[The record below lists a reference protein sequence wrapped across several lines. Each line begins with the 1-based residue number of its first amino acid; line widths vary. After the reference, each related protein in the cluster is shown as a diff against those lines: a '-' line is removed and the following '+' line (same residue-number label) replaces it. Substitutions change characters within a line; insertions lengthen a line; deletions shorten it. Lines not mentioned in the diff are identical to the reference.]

1 MKDLYTFDSTPEDAL
16 QTYEKVRRTYDA
28 FFGKFNIPFITAEA
42 DSGGIG
48 GDLSHEYHFVTP
60 NGEDTIISCGSC
72 GYVTNEELARSLAG
86 ANVWEVRRKNNKPD
100 PAVHEA
106 YRSWLG
112 VSSNRSLVVEAV
124 FPKDVEIRINYGMGF
139 RGAEAN
145 PYILKSMFP
154 ALDLRIERPMKA
166 FTDHWTSTSLNTVTS
181 TTAQPTLPQLV
192 QVFDYRIPQSF
203 INDRL
208 SSQKKWSP
216 LYTFFKNAG
225 LTITSSHASPDLVR
239 IGNHDPC
246 PKCAK
251 PSLRVQRAIELG
263 HTFYLGTRYSTPLH
277 ATITPKPA
285 PKPSND
291 DDDDDDGST
300 NADRHPALET
310 ITKNKNVPQP
320 GSSSSSSVPLQMGC
334 HGIGISRMIAALADA
349 LSDSKG
355 LVWPRIVAPFE
366 VVVIANKEYERE
378 AARVYDSLR
387 GRGERKADGD
397 SDAAIDVILDDRDKS
412 FAWKLKDA
420 DLIGYPVVVLLGST
434 FKEQGKCEVA
444 VRRLGRRE
452 SFRLEDVRRNVGRL
466 LAEL

>member
-16 QTYEKVRRTYDA
+16 QTYERVRRTYDA
-28 FFGKFNIPFITAEA
+28 FFSKFNIPFVTAEA

-48 GDLSHEYHFVTP
+48 GDLSHEYHFITP

-86 ANVWEVRRKNNKPD
+86 ASIWEIRQKNNRPD
-100 PAVHEA
+100 AAGHEA

-112 VSSNRSLVVEAV
+112 VSNDRSLVVEAV
-124 FPKDVEIRINYGMGF
+124 FPKDVEVKRNQDLGF
-139 RGAEAN
+139 RDAEAN

-154 ALDLRIERPMKA
+154 DLDLRIERPMRT
-166 FTDHWTSTSLNTVTS
+166 FTDYWTSISLDTVGS
-181 TTAQPTLPQLV
+181 TTAQPTLPHLV

-208 SSQKKWSP
+208 SSQKNWSP
-216 LYTFFKNAG
+216 LYKFFKTAS

-251 PSLRVQRAIELG
+251 PSLRLQRAIELG

-277 ATITPKPA
+277 ASITPKPA
-285 PKPSND
+285 PKPLTE
-291 DDDDDDGST
+291 DDDDGST
-300 NADRHPALET
+300 NTDRPRAPET
-310 ITKNKNVPQP
+310 TNNIPQP
-320 GSSSSSSVPLQMGC
+320 GSGGSSGSSVPLQMGC

-355 LVWPRIVAPFE
+355 LSWPRVVAPFE
-366 VVVIANKEYERE
+366 VVIIANKEYERE
-378 AARVYDSLR
+378 ATQVYDSLR
-387 GRGERKADGD
+387 RGGGERKADD
-397 SDAAIDVILDDRDKS
+397 DDAIDVVLDDRDKT

-434 FKEQGKCEVA
+434 FREQGKCEVA
-444 VRRLGRRE
+444 ARRLGRRDT
-452 SFRLEDVRRNVGRL
+452 FRLEDVRRNVSRL